1 MPRSAQPGRTRT
13 AAPARRRPVRALAA
27 AALLAVAAT
36 GCASVG
42 EPVSAGTTAPVAA
55 PSRLWADR
63 PPAPTPTGEQHED
76 DSATNVPGLP
86 AVPSGDIRKV
96 DPYAVIKAEVAAHRH
111 DVTGADGLDEATA
124 AKLATCDGR
133 TRDCPLRP
141 PVYRDLTGDGHD
153 ELVMGIEMAD
163 HLVGLRCYTVT
174 GGRLT
179 RVMAT
184 VVQPT
189 SIEIAGRDL
198 IVWEPA
204 GTPHYAVRSVYAWDA
219 HRRYMEFKS
228 DEIRRVGATPS
239 PRAQERHR

>member
-1 MPRSAQPGRTRT
+1 MLVATG
-13 AAPARRRPVRALAA
+13 AA
-27 AALLAVAAT
+27 ATACT
-36 GCASVG
+36 SVG

-55 PSRLWADR
+55 PSRLWPDR

-76 DSATNVPGLP
+76 DSATNVPGFP
-86 AVPSGDIRKV
+86 AVPSGDIHKV
-96 DPYAVIKAEVAAHRH
+96 NPYSVIKAEVAAHRK
-111 DVTGADGLDEATA
+111 DVTGADGLDEGTA
-124 AKLATCDGR
+124 AKLTTCDGR
-133 TRDCPLRP
+133 APDCPLRP

-153 ELVMGIEMAD
+153 ELIMGIEMAD

-228 DEIRRVGATPS
+228 DEIRRVGPAPS
-239 PRAQERHR
+239 PRTTERHR